1 MIVRPLVAIAGRA
14 ARWYVTE
21 AIAMVLGEEDTG
33 GEDSCAALEVRER
46 RRERVQSSRKH
57 L

>member
-1 MIVRPLVAIAGRA
+1 MQPLVAIAGQA

-21 AIAMVLGEEDTG
+21 ASAMVLGEDTG

>member
-1 MIVRPLVAIAGRA
+1 MQPLVAIAGQA

-21 AIAMVLGEEDTG
+21 ASAMVLGEEDTG

>member
-1 MIVRPLVAIAGRA
+1 MTAITLNLNFNLAVLSQ
-14 ARWYVTE
+14 YVTE
-21 AIAMVLGEEDTG
+21 ASAMVLGEDTG

>member
-1 MIVRPLVAIAGRA
+1 MQPLVSIAGQA

-21 AIAMVLGEEDTG
+21 ASAMVLGEEDTG

-46 RRERVQSSRKH
+46 GRERVQSSRKH